1 MHTANKK
8 KNLRPYLFDLKTVL
22 NSALKCLITCG
33 NDPQIV
39 DPFQQKFFWT
49 KFCTKC
55 SPFKRT
61 SLSSAPGIKN
71 TIRQTYEQI
80 TRGHCHHL

>member
-22 NSALKCLITCG
+22 NSAFKCLLTCG

-39 DPFQQKFFWT
+39 DPFQQKFF
-49 KFCTKC
+49 FGQN
-55 SPFKRT
+55 FVQNVR
-61 SLSSAPGIKN
+61 
-71 TIRQTYEQI
+71 
-80 TRGHCHHL
+80 HLNAQV